1 MGKKHIPNMMKIST
15 ILSYYIFF
23 SGLFLS
29 QRQSLPLYLWKMQL
43 CCFTADDLIK
53 GDSYDTK
60 VSKQ

>member
-1 MGKKHIPNMMKIST
+1 MKIST

-60 VSKQ
+60 VNKQ